1 VAHIRVFNHYVQSPY
16 LLLAFVEFSILAL
29 CAYFN
34 AQLTYSLYD
43 PSLINYSTL
52 DIVGLRYALVFALV
66 MHLSTLAMGIYAS
79 GDTDGFT
86 GMAVR
91 SIVSFCLLG
100 SSVMVLLPYF
110 FPELELGRRVLFGAV
125 VSSYVLIIVVRRLFY
140 SFFDASQLKK
150 RILILGSGPKAL
162 TLQENI
168 SSDAGSGVHVV
179 GFIPSSQSNIEIDE
193 TRLLDPVEGLQHLVR
208 KHKVD
213 EIVLAVDDRRRDSGG
228 YFPLEELLDC
238 KLSGTKVTEVVKFYE
253 RELGSIELAEIH
265 PGWMVFGN
273 GFYYSQL
280 RDASKRVFDIAVCI
294 LLLFLAWP
302 LMLLTAV
309 AIFFET
315 GRPVIY
321 HQVRTGL
328 NGKPFSIYKFRSM
341 SKDAEKDGKAVWAK
355 QNDTRVT
362 KVGAFIRNTRLD
374 ELPQILNVLI
384 GDMSFVGPRPE
395 RPEFVDDLNKQL
407 PYYGAR
413 HRVKPGLMGWAQ
425 LKYSYGASVEDAA
438 NKLKYDLYYVKNH
451 SLLLDILIVVQSVE
465 IILLGKGVR

>member
-1 VAHIRVFNHYVQSPY
+1 MAHVRVFNHYVQSPY
-16 LLLAFVEFSILAL
+16 ILLAAIEISLLVL

-34 AQLTYSLYD
+34 AQLAYSLYD
-43 PSLINYSTL
+43 PSLINISTL
-52 DIVGLRYALVFALV
+52 DMVGLRYALVFALV
-66 MHLSTLAMGIYAS
+66 MQLSTVAMGIYAT
-79 GDTDGFT
+79 GHTDGFT

-91 SIVSFCLLG
+91 SVVSFCLLG
-100 SSVMVLLPYF
+100 STAMVILHYLI
-110 FPELELGRRVLFGAV
+110 PELQLGRRVLFGAV
-125 VSSYVLIIVVRRLFY
+125 VSSYLLIMLVRWLFY
-140 SFFDASQLKK
+140 SIFDATQLKR
-150 RILILGSGPKAL
+150 RILILGSGKKAK
-162 TLQENI
+162 TLMQNI
-168 SSDAGSGVHVV
+168 NRDGGAAVVVV
-179 GFIPSSQSNIEIDE
+179 GFIPSSQSNIEIDSSQ
-193 TRLLDPVEGLQHLVR
+193 LLDPDGGLQSLVE
-208 KHKVD
+208 KHRVE

-228 YFPLEELLDC
+228 YFPLGELLDC
-238 KLSGTKVTEVVKFYE
+238 KLSGTKVTEVVHFYE

-280 RDASKRVFDIAVCI
+280 RDVSKRIFDIIVCLI
-294 LLLFLAWP
+294 LLFLAWP
-302 LMLLTAV
+302 LMLLTAIAV
-309 AIFFET
+309 FLES
-315 GRPVIY
+315 GGPVIY

-328 NGKPFSIYKFRSM
+328 NGKTFSIYKFRSM
-341 SKDAEKDGKAVWAK
+341 SQDAEKDGKAVWAK
-355 QNDTRVT
+355 KNDSRVT

-374 ELPQILNVLI
+374 ELPQILNVLT

-407 PYYGAR
+407 PYYEAR